1 MAAQIL
7 AVGTTQADSADI
19 TIAPGAVLTVGLKG
33 QISSGASNASVSIY
47 LKDDAGAYNFVD
59 ELAYP
64 SRQALVI
71 VGPGIYR
78 FSRNSNGATCGVY
91 SG

>member
-19 TIAPGAVLTVGLKG
+19 TIAAGSILTVGLKG

-71 VGPGIYR
+71 VGPGVYR